1 MKVIY
6 LVVFE
11 DNQLELA
18 DYGLLYQ
25 DKKRAEDV
33 CSQYNDWLN
42 KLSSKR
48 ICMVRSMKIS

>member
-1 MKVIY
+1 MKLYII
-6 LVVFE
+6 VFE

-25 DKKRAEDV
+25 DKKTAEDV
-33 CSQYNDWLN
+33 CSQYNEWLC

-48 ICMVRSMKIS
+48 ICMVRSMKVK